1 MLLIRKYPFKFI
13 RKGKE
18 NKKFVKSVKRIIE
31 DVYKRGD
38 DAIVYWT
45 KIFDC
50 PDYKKEDIKVKELEG
65 NIEKEMEIL
74 IKKVI
79 ERIENFAKAQLENTK
94 TKIEKDNCSQ
104 IIIPVKRV
112 GIYVPA
118 GKAPLFSS
126 LLMTAIPAKIAGVEE
141 IYISTPPGKDKKISP
156 YIIYCAK
163 ILGIKNIF
171 AVGGA
176 QAIAGMTF
184 GTETIPEVDLIAGA
198 GNKYVQTAKKILF
211 GKVGIDTIAG
221 PSEIVILADEN
232 SNPEFVAYDLIS
244 QAEHGEDS
252 LAILITPSIKFGKT
266 VRKYVSN
273 ILSQMPRKEIIQ
285 KALKRRGMIVIVDS
299 FEEGIDLINEIAPE
313 HLSIQIKEPD
323 KIISKIRNAGSI
335 FLGDFSPVA
344 IGDYWAGPSHIL
356 PTGGTSR
363 FLSHLGVRTFLKEV
377 SIVNFDKK
385 ELLNAKDNI
394 VILAERE
401 GLLAHAESIKV
412 RGKYAEKE

>member
-94 TKIEKDNCSQ
+94 MKIEKNNCSQ

-198 GNKYVQTAKKILF
+198 GNEYVQTAKKILF

-285 KALKRRGMIVIVDS
+285 NALKRRGMIVIVDS